1 MFQNHLKMFK
11 NNLCYGIPDYLD
23 DGTFLVLRPI
33 LYSNSKSNSN
43 HVLDKMI
50 KEATKN
56 KNGDIVIIQSKLDID
71 WGNYFI
77 LIPENLIE
85 NNMLKETNIDESD
98 ELDKYIQYV
107 DNISDIPLRS
117 LAYNKDTSFS
127 EILSKNSYSIK
138 NLSLWCQM
146 ICQKKHILISD
157 MHGDLVHPIFL
168 KCVINA
174 LHNSHSDLIF
184 ESLIKE
190 SVENPIERISKF
202 YNYKKPELYIDA
214 YEHALTR
221 GINIIPGDFAYAQP
235 EVNPNYE
242 DYVNTRYKIN
252 EEIAH
257 EIKQS
262 KNLTISFYGSE
273 HVVSRKK

>member
-1 MFQNHLKMFK
+1 MFQRNVKMF
-11 NNLCYGIPDYLD
+11 NNELCYGIPDYLD

-33 LYSNSKSNSN
+33 LYSNSKSNSEAM
-43 HVLDKMI
+43 LDKMI

-56 KNGDIVIIQSKLDID
+56 KEENIIIIQTNLDID
-71 WGNYFI
+71 WGHYFI

-85 NNMLKETNIDESD
+85 NNMLKETNLDES
-98 ELDKYIQYV
+98 DKYIQYTET
-107 DNISDIPLRS
+107 DIPLRS

-138 NLSLWCQM
+138 NLSLWLQT

-157 MHGDLVHPIFL
+157 MHGDLVHPMFL
-168 KCVINA
+168 KYVISA

-184 ESLIKE
+184 EPLIKK
-190 SVENPIERISKF
+190 SIENPIERLTDF
-202 YNYKKPELYIDA
+202 YNCKNPELYIDA
-214 YEHALTR
+214 YEYALTQ

-235 EVNPNYE
+235 EVNPKYE
-242 DYVNTRYKIN
+242 DYINTRYKIN
-252 EEIAH
+252 EEIAN

-262 KNLTISFYGSE
+262 KNLTISFYGCE

>member
-1 MFQNHLKMFK
+1 MFHNYSTMFK
-11 NNLCYGIPDYLD
+11 NELCYGIPDYLD
-23 DGTFLVLRPI
+23 DGTFLVFRPI
-33 LYSNSKSNSN
+33 LYSNSKSNSSD
-43 HVLDKMI
+43 VLDKMI

-56 KNGDIVIIQSKLDID
+56 KEEDIVIIQSKLDID

-85 NNMLKETNIDESD
+85 NNMLKETNIDE
-98 ELDKYIQYV
+98 LDKYIQHV
-107 DNISDIPLRS
+107 DNIPDIPLRS

-138 NLSLWCQM
+138 NLSLWCQT

-157 MHGDLVHPIFL
+157 MHGELVHPIFL

-214 YEHALTR
+214 YEHALIR

-242 DYVNTRYKIN
+242 NYVNTRYKIN
-252 EEIAH
+252 EEIAN

-273 HVVSRKK
+273 HVVSRRKNNK

>member
-1 MFQNHLKMFK
+1 MFQNHMTMFK
-11 NNLCYGIPDYLD
+11 NELCYGIPDYLD

-43 HVLDKMI
+43 DVLDKMI

-56 KNGDIVIIQSKLDID
+56 KEGDIVIIQSNLVID

-77 LIPENLIE
+77 IIPKILIE

-98 ELDKYIQYV
+98 KYIQYM
-107 DNISDIPLRS
+107 DNDSPLRS

-138 NLSLWCQM
+138 NLSLWLQT

-157 MHGDLVHPIFL
+157 MHGELVHPIFL

-184 ESLIKE
+184 EPLIKK

-242 DYVNTRYKIN
+242 NYVNTRYKIN
-252 EEIAH
+252 EEIAN

-262 KNLTISFYGSE
+262 KNLTIAFYGSE
-273 HVVSRKK
+273 HVVLRRKNNK

>member
-1 MFQNHLKMFK
+1 MFK

-23 DGTFLVLRPI
+23 DDTFLVLIPI
-33 LYSNSKSNSN
+33 LYSNSKSNSID
-43 HVLDKMI
+43 VLDKMI

-56 KNGDIVIIQSKLDID
+56 NKTDIIIIQSKLDID

-85 NNMLKETNIDESD
+85 NNMLKEIETNKQD
-98 ELDKYIQYV
+98 ELNKYIQHV
-107 DNISDIPLRS
+107 DIMNDISLRS

-127 EILSKNSYSIK
+127 EILCKNSYSIK
-138 NLSLWCQM
+138 NLSLWLQT
-146 ICQKKHILISD
+146 ICHEKHILISD
-157 MHGDLVHPIFL
+157 RHGDLVHPVFL

-190 SVENPIERISKF
+190 SVENPIERLTDF
-202 YNYKKPELYIDA
+202 YNCKKPELYIDA
-214 YEHALTR
+214 YEYALTQ

-235 EVNPNYE
+235 EVNSNYE
-242 DYVNTRYKIN
+242 DYINTRYKIN
-252 EEIAH
+252 EEIAC
-257 EIKQS
+257 EIRKS
-262 KNLTISFYGSE
+262 KNLTISFYGCE
-273 HVVSRKK
+273 HVVSRRKNNK

>member
-1 MFQNHLKMFK
+1 MFK
-11 NNLCYGIPDYLD
+11 NKLYYGIPDYLD

-33 LYSNSKSNSN
+33 LYSNNKSNSSD
-43 HVLDKMI
+43 VLDKMI

-56 KNGDIVIIQSKLDID
+56 KEEDIVIIQSKLDID

-85 NNMLKETNIDESD
+85 NNMLKETNLDES
-98 ELDKYIQYV
+98 DKYIQYV
-107 DNISDIPLRS
+107 DNIPDIPLRS
-117 LAYNKDTSFS
+117 LVYNKDTNFS

-138 NLSLWCQM
+138 NLSLWCQT
-146 ICQKKHILISD
+146 ICQRKHILISD
-157 MHGDLVHPIFL
+157 MHGELVHPIFL

-184 ESLIKE
+184 EPLIKK

-242 DYVNTRYKIN
+242 NYVNTRYKIN
-252 EEIAH
+252 EEIAR

-273 HVVSRKK
+273 HVVSRRKNNK

>member
-1 MFQNHLKMFK
+1 MFQNHMTMFK
-11 NNLCYGIPDYLD
+11 NELCYGIPDYLD
-23 DGTFLVLRPI
+23 DGTFLVLRPM
-33 LYSNSKSNSN
+33 LYSNSKSNSSD
-43 HVLDKMI
+43 VLDKMI

-56 KNGDIVIIQSKLDID
+56 RKGDIIIIQSKLDID

-85 NNMLKETNIDESD
+85 NNMLKETNIDE
-98 ELDKYIQYV
+98 LDKYIQYV
-107 DNISDIPLRS
+107 DNIHDIPLRS

-138 NLSLWCQM
+138 NLSLWLQT
-146 ICQKKHILISD
+146 ICQRKHILISD
-157 MHGDLVHPIFL
+157 MHGELIHPIFL

-184 ESLIKE
+184 EPLIKK

-202 YNYKKPELYIDA
+202 YNYKRPELYIDA

-221 GINIIPGDFAYAQP
+221 CINIIPGDFAYAQP

-242 DYVNTRYKIN
+242 NYVNTRYKIN

-273 HVVSRKK
+273 HVVSRRKI

>member
-1 MFQNHLKMFK
+1 MFK

-23 DGTFLVLRPI
+23 ARTFLVLIPI
-33 LYSNSKSNSN
+33 LYSNSKSNSIDI
-43 HVLDKMI
+43 LDKMI
-50 KEATKN
+50 KEATENN
-56 KNGDIVIIQSKLDID
+56 KRDIIIIQSKLDID

-85 NNMLKETNIDESD
+85 NNMLKEANLDES
-98 ELDKYIQYV
+98 DKYIQYV
-107 DNISDIPLRS
+107 DIMNDISLRS

-138 NLSLWCQM
+138 NLSLWLQT

-157 MHGDLVHPIFL
+157 IHGELVHPIFL

-184 ESLIKE
+184 EPLIKK
-190 SVENPIERISKF
+190 SIENPIERLTDF
-202 YNYKKPELYIDA
+202 YNGKNPELYIDA
-214 YEHALTR
+214 YEYTLTQ

-235 EVNPNYE
+235 EVNPKYE
-242 DYVNTRYKIN
+242 DYINTRYKIN
-252 EEIAH
+252 EEIAN

-262 KNLTISFYGSE
+262 KNLTISFYGCE
-273 HVVSRKK
+273 HVVSRRK

>member
-1 MFQNHLKMFK
+1 MFK
-11 NNLCYGIPDYLD
+11 NKLCYGIPDYLD
-23 DGTFLVLRPI
+23 DGTFLVLIPI
-33 LYSNSKSNSN
+33 LYSNSKSNSSD
-43 HVLDKMI
+43 VLDKMI

-56 KNGDIVIIQSKLDID
+56 NKEGDIIIIHAKLDID
-71 WGNYFI
+71 WGHIFI

-85 NNMLKETNIDESD
+85 NNMLKETNIN
-98 ELDKYIQYV
+98 ELYKYIQYV
-107 DNISDIPLRS
+107 DNIPDISLRS
-117 LAYNKDTSFS
+117 LAYDKDTNFS

-138 NLSLWCQM
+138 NLSLWCQT

-184 ESLIKE
+184 EPLIKK
-190 SVENPIERISKF
+190 SVENPIERIANF
-202 YNYKKPELYIDA
+202 YKNKNSELYIDA
-214 YEHALTR
+214 YKHALTQ

-242 DYVNTRYKIN
+242 NYVNTRYKIN
-252 EEIAH
+252 EEIAN

-262 KNLTISFYGSE
+262 KNLTISFYGCE
-273 HVVSRKK
+273 HVVSRRKK